1 MAKEI
6 EYAVKEA
13 YQMQLNREQ
22 SIQFV
27 MNQAKCNRSTATE
40 AVQTYVTAMYMSH

>member
-27 MNQAKCNRSTATE
+27 MSQANVNRSTAE
-40 AVQTYVTAMYMSH
+40 SAVHTYKTAMYMSH